1 MFRRDK
7 GSKRGGGSPE
17 ETYQGLRSIAFGAAS
32 SGQIPRH
39 DDHPDVYGLVI
50 DMPRQGGYAT
60 VVALGDSTT
69 SMYTST
75 GGGVIGAGGRP
86 AVAASSR
93 RLLTVT
99 QDYLEFFTGDEDGS
113 LPPLG
118 TVRLHV
124 LTSQA
129 PRIADIPGEAFWG
142 KSPHPLLP
150 LIAAA
155 QEVISGLRNA
165 STG

>member
-1 MFRRDK
+1 MFGRDN
-7 GSKRGGGSPE
+7 GPKRGGTSPE
-17 ETYQGLRSIAFGAAS
+17 ETYNGLRSIIFGAAS

-50 DMPRQGGYAT
+50 DIPGQGGSAT
-60 VVALGDSTT
+60 VVALGDNTT

-75 GGGVIGAGGRP
+75 GGGILGAGERP
-86 AVAASSR
+86 TVAASTQ

-99 QDYLEFFTGDEDGS
+99 QDHFASFTGNDDGS
-113 LPPLG
+113 LPEPG

-129 PRIADIPGEAFWG
+129 PRVADIPGDAFWG
-142 KSPHPLLP
+142 RTPHPLLP
-150 LIAAA
+150 VIAAT
-155 QEVISGLRNA
+155 QRVISDLRNLDP
-165 STG
+165 G